1 MMNLFCIP
9 LQMNPTDGMVGETLP
24 YLLRSDWLITGILFL
39 CLILTSFAF
48 SRGKVYLLQQM
59 KSFFT
64 TRERASLFDDATAT
78 DLRFSIVLILQTC
91 MLLSL
96 YLYDYFALNV
106 SQLFETT
113 PRILILS
120 AFIFGIITFLLMKW
134 LLFYIVNKTF
144 FNQTQNT
151 LWMNAYWNIIIWIGF
166 LFLPV
171 IMLVVYFDISS
182 QNSLL
187 MVLFVILCMK
197 ILLFYRCFR
206 NFFNKLY
213 GTLHFILYFCAL
225 EILPDLILWKGI
237 QFSISFL
244 H

>member
-1 MMNLFCIP
+1 MMTPFSVL
-9 LQMNPTDGMVGETLP
+9 LQIDPSEGMVGETLP
-24 YLLRSDWLITGILFL
+24 YLLRSDWVITGILFL
-39 CLILTSFAF
+39 CLILTSFSF

-64 TRERASLFDDATAT
+64 TRERASLFDDTTAT

-96 YLYDYFALNV
+96 YLYDYFALNI
-106 SQLFETT
+106 SQLFHTT
-113 PRILILS
+113 SRILILS
-120 AFIFGIITFLLMKW
+120 TFILGIITFLLMKW
-134 LLFYIVNKTF
+134 LLFYIVNQTF
-144 FNQTQNT
+144 FNKTQNS
-151 LWMNAYWNIIIWIGF
+151 LWMNAYWNIIIWMGF
-166 LFLPV
+166 LILPI
-171 IMLVVYFDISS
+171 IMLVVYFDIST
-182 QNSLL
+182 QNSLFM
-187 MVLFVILCMK
+187 MVGVSVCMK

-225 EILPDLILWKGI
+225 EILPDIMLWKGI